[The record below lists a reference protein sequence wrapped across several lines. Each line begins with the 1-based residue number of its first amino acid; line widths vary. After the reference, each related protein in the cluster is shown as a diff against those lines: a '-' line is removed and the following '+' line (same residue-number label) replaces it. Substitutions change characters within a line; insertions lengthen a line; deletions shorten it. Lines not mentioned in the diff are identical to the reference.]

1 MKTKIFLTALWAMT
15 VCVLGAEK
23 EDPMPT
29 PRALAAT
36 SEATGTATVYTSPT
50 PTTTPIRA
58 PQWAPS
64 EAGIG
69 SASITS
75 RKPSPWMSLTGIGIG
90 LPISSNLG
98 KAYSLGFNVELGAG
112 YKVTDQFSLWIDV
125 DLDLLNSKNDVLT
138 NNNNFTLGEAAFWV
152 KYRILT
158 SDLSPTIFFGPGLS
172 YNENRSNSVLLY
184 DQNTGYESVPV
195 NAYEFDFLVEGGL
208 GLDLKMVEG
217 IHAFL
222 QGKMTYDFTSVHFA
236 GFASTDSPIVV
247 VPLEAGVLFGI

>member
-1 MKTKIFLTALWAMT
+1 MKTRVFVTSIWAMAT
-15 VCVLGAEK
+15 CVLGAEK
-23 EDPMPT
+23 ELLPT
-29 PRALAAT
+29 PTALAASFVMT
-36 SEATGTATVYTSPT
+36 ATATVYTSPT
-50 PTTTPIRA
+50 PTSTPLRA

-64 EAGIG
+64 EAGFE
-69 SASITS
+69 SAQSVTK
-75 RKPSPWMSLTGIGIG
+75 KPSPWMSLTGIGIG

-98 KAYSLGFNVELGAG
+98 NAYSLGFNVELGVG
-112 YKVTDQFSLWIDV
+112 YKVTDQISLWIDV
-125 DLDLLNSKNDVLT
+125 DLDLFNSKNNALT
-138 NNNNFTLGEAAFWV
+138 GGNNFTLAEAAFWV

-222 QGKMTYDFTSVHFA
+222 QGKLTYDFTSAHFA
-236 GFASTDSPIVV
+236 GFASTDSPLVA
-247 VPLEAGVLFGI
+247 VPLEAGILFGI